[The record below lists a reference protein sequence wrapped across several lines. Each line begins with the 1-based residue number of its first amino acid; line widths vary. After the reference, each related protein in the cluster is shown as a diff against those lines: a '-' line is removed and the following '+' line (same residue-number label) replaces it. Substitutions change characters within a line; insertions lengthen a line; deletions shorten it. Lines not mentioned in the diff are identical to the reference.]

1 MTRID
6 QFESVFLAATRTL
19 YTYERVE
26 VTKAVVATDLAA
38 EEAEKF
44 AGRVRSFLAAALGDE
59 VRWTVLADK
68 EVCSVGEI
76 LERLEGEEAEL
87 VVTYRNLG
95 SGAWR
100 WPHSLGEYVDV
111 VTQATDAA
119 VLVVP
124 RPEVESW
131 QGEGKNTDSVLA
143 LTDHL
148 TGDARLV
155 NHAARFTAPG
165 GKLCLAHV
173 EDEGILERYLDVIA
187 KIPEIETDV
196 ARREIRRRLLKEP
209 SDYIASC
216 KEVLRSHLDLR
227 LEKVVTTGHHVSD
240 VERLVEECRSGL
252 LVLNTKE
259 EDQLAMHGL
268 AYPLAVELRS
278 LPMLL
283 L

>member
-26 VTKAVVATDLAA
+26 IHRAVLFSDLASR
-38 EEAEKF
+38 EAETF
-44 AGRVRSFLAAALGDE
+44 AGRVRSFLSVALGD
-59 VRWTVLADK
+59 VRWTVLTGQ
-68 EVCSVGEI
+68 EVRSVGE
-76 LERLEGEEAEL
+76 LVERLEREGAEL
-87 VVTYRNLG
+87 VVTYRNVG

-100 WPHSLGEYVDV
+100 WPYSLGEYVDV
-111 VTQATDAA
+111 LTQATAAA
-119 VLVVP
+119 VLLVP
-124 RPEVESW
+124 RPEVGSW
-131 QGEGKNTDSVLA
+131 GGEGTNTDSVLA

-165 GKLCLAHV
+165 GELCLAHV
-173 EDEGILERYLDVIA
+173 EDEHVLERYLDVIS
-187 KIPEIETDV
+187 KIPEIDTDV
-196 ARREIRRRLLKEP
+196 ARREIRDRLLKEP

-216 KEVLRSHLDLR
+216 KEVLRANLDLR
-227 LEKVVTTGHHVSD
+227 LQKVVTTGHHVGD
-240 VERLVEECRSGL
+240 VTRLVEERRSDL
-252 LVLNTKE
+252 LVVNTKE

>member
-26 VTKAVVATDLAA
+26 ITRAVFLSDRAA
-38 EEAEKF
+38 EEAGAF
-44 AGRVRSFLAAALGDE
+44 AERVRSFLSPALGDL
-59 VRWTVLADK
+59 RWTVLTSQ
-68 EVCSVGEI
+68 EVPGVGELMER
-76 LERLEGEEAEL
+76 LERLETDL
-87 VVTYRNLG
+87 VVTYRNVG
-95 SGAWR
+95 SAAWR
-100 WPHSLGEYVDV
+100 WPYSLGEYVDV
-111 VTQATDAA
+111 LTQATGAA
-119 VLVVP
+119 VLLMP

-131 QGEGKNTDSVLA
+131 SGEGTNTDSVLA

-148 TGDARLV
+148 TGDAKLV
-155 NHAARFTAPG
+155 NYAARFTAPG
-165 GKLCLAHV
+165 GELCLAHV
-173 EDEGILERYLDVIA
+173 EDEHVLERYLDVIS
-187 KIPEIETDV
+187 KIPEIDTDV
-196 ARREIRRRLLKEP
+196 ARQKIRDRLLKEP

-216 KEVLRSHLDLR
+216 KEVLRANLDLR
-227 LEKVVTTGHHVSD
+227 LQKVVTTGHRVSD
-240 VERLVEECRSGL
+240 VTRLVEERRSDL
-252 LVLNTKE
+252 LVVNTKE